1 MSMAPFDE
9 LAASYEGNAVAQ
21 KGAAAVLLELL
32 PIGPEEDVLDV
43 GCGPGHLTRRL
54 RLATRGRVEGVDAS
68 AGMIEEARRMAP
80 PGEDSSS
87 GRGDGEGT
95 VRFAV
100 ARAEDLPFEAE
111 FDAIFCNSAFH
122 WFHDAARALARMR
135 AALRPGGRLGIQA
148 PATRLYCPSFVAAM
162 ASVAAHPDTRD
173 TFARFRSPWLFLES
187 AGEYAAVLERS
198 RFAVRVARLQA
209 QHERRPPEGAMRIF
223 ESGAVAGYLAQD
235 CYDVALHAGYAGR
248 VREIVRAALAA
259 EADAEGMVDLTFN
272 RVFLVATRS

>member
-21 KGAAAVLLELL
+21 KGAAEVLLELL

-87 GRGDGEGT
+87 GRGDAEGT

-122 WFHDAARALARMR
+122 WFHDTARALARMR

-162 ASVAAHPDTRD
+162 ARVAAHPETRA

-187 AGEYAAVLERS
+187 AAEYAALVERAG
-198 RFAVRVARLQA
+198 FAVALARLEA
-209 QHERRPPEGAMRIF
+209 QRERQPPEGAMRIF
-223 ESGAVAGYLAQD
+223 ESGAVAGYLAQEW
-235 CYDVALHAGYAGR
+235 YDVPVDATFAAR
-248 VREIVRAALAA
+248 VREIVRASLAA
-259 EADAEGMVDLTFN
+259 EADADGMVELVFH
-272 RVFLVATRS
+272 RVFLVATKA

>member
-1 MSMAPFDE
+1 MARFDE

-21 KGAAAVLLELL
+21 KGAAEVLLDLL

-68 AGMIEEARRMAP
+68 AGMVEEARRVAP
-80 PGEDSSS
+80 PGAASSS
-87 GRGDGEGT
+87 RRGVEEGT
-95 VRFAV
+95 VLFAV
-100 ARAEDLPFEAE
+100 ARAEDLAFDAE
-111 FDAIFCNSAFH
+111 FDVIFCNSAFH
-122 WFHDAARALARMR
+122 WFHDPARALARMR
-135 AALRPGGRLGIQA
+135 AALRPGGRLAIQA

-162 ASVAAHPDTRD
+162 ARVAAHPDTRD

-187 AGEYAAVLERS
+187 AGAYAAVLERS
-198 RFAVRVARLQA
+198 GFAVQFARLQA
-209 QHERRPPEGAMRIF
+209 QHERQPPEGAMRIF

-235 CYDVALHAGYAGR
+235 CYDVALPAVYAGR

-259 EADAEGMVDLTFN
+259 EADADGMVDLTFN
-272 RVFLVATRS
+272 RVFLVATRR